1 MTESERKQIIED
13 LKRIIERCDKQILE
27 LVEELII
34 LKRQHL

>member
-13 LKRIIERCDKQILE
+13 LKGIIERCDKQILE
-27 LVEELII
+27 LVEELIR